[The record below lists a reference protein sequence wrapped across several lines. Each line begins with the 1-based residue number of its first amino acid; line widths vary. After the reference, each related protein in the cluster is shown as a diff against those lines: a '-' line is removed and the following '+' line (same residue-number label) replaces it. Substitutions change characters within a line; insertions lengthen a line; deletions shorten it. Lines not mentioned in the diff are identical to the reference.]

1 MLVSSPFVVL
11 AINWRFKMFKTL
23 KNQFAKML
31 IIFGGIFILIVFSGI
46 FLGSYF
52 SSQKEINE
60 ILKKSLITASKE
72 NIVPEKEDCTFLL
85 MYVDDEGNFIK
96 TGTNQDQVAYDPLD
110 DNYSEE
116 YGHERSEWFDEL
128 SMKIA
133 KCKSEEHVF
142 KLNQRYYIF
151 DSIEYLNLQKPT
163 QNCLLFSI
171 FDYTSYISN
180 TNVMFFSLLIGYFIV
195 IVLLSFSAI
204 IIAERTISPIRE
216 AFYKQK
222 ELIANASHELKTP
235 LTVINT
241 NLSVLEN
248 NKTETIES
256 QNRWINNIIEQ
267 TNRMNR
273 LIYQM
278 LDLSKTESLLANETK
293 QPIQLS
299 ELIEKLVMEFEVN
312 AFEKKIHVTSNIEEN
327 IVFNGNMENMIKLF
341 TILIDNAIK
350 YTQEN
355 GAIDL
360 SLTHKKNKIE
370 FTIQNTGKGIE
381 KENLGKVFQRFYK
394 QDESY
399 NQDSNHS
406 FGLGLA
412 IAKAIVDQLNGTIT
426 VTSEVNVHTTF
437 VVKLPK

>member
-1 MLVSSPFVVL
+1 
-11 AINWRFKMFKTL
+11 
-23 KNQFAKML
+23 ML
-31 IIFGGIFILIVFSGI
+31 IIFGGFFILLVFSGI

-72 NIVPEKEDCTFLL
+72 NIIPEKEDCVFLI
-85 MYVDDEGNFIK
+85 MYVDNNGQFIK
-96 TGTNQDQVAYDPLD
+96 TGTNQVSYEPLN
-110 DNYSEE
+110 DNYGEE
-116 YGHERSEWFDEL
+116 YGHERTEWFDEL
-128 SMKIA
+128 AQSIA
-133 KCKSEEHVF
+133 NCKSEDRIFELH
-142 KLNQRYYIF
+142 QRNYIF
-151 DSIEYLNLQKPT
+151 ASIEYLNLQNPT

-171 FDYTSYISN
+171 LDYTSYLSN
-180 TNVMFFSLLIGYFIV
+180 TNIMFFSLLIGYFIV

-216 AFYKQK
+216 AFFKQK

-235 LTVINT
+235 LTVIST

-248 NKTETIES
+248 NKNKTIKS
-256 QNRWINNIIEQ
+256 QDRWFNNIVEQ
-267 TNRMNR
+267 TTRMNR

-278 LDLSKTESLLANETK
+278 LDLSKTENLLASETK
-293 QPIQLS
+293 EDVCLS

-312 AFEKKIHVTSNIEEN
+312 AFEKKIHVDSNIEEN
-327 IVFNGNMENMIKLF
+327 IIYSCNEENMIKLF

-355 GAIDL
+355 GYIDL
-360 SLTHKKNKIE
+360 SLSQKKNKIE
-370 FTIQNTGKGIE
+370 FSIKNTGKGIE
-381 KENLGKVFQRFYK
+381 KENLEKVFQRFYK

-399 NQDSNHS
+399 NQDSNRS

-426 VTSEVNVHTTF
+426 VTSEVNLHTTF
-437 VVKLPK
+437 IVKLPKKVLS

>member
-1 MLVSSPFVVL
+1 MLVSSQFVVL

-96 TGTNQDQVAYDPLD
+96 TETNQVAYDPLD

-278 LDLSKTESLLANETK
+278 LDLSKTESLLASETK
-293 QPIQLS
+293 LPIQLS

-360 SLTHKKNKIE
+360 SLTQKKNKIE

>member
-1 MLVSSPFVVL
+1 MLVSSQFVVL

-96 TGTNQDQVAYDPLD
+96 TGTNQVAYDPLD

-116 YGHERSEWFDEL
+116 YGHERLEWFDEL

-241 NLSVLEN
+241 NLSALEN

-278 LDLSKTESLLANETK
+278 LDLSKTESLLASETK
-293 QPIQLS
+293 LPIQLS

-360 SLTHKKNKIE
+360 SLTQKKNKIE

>member
-1 MLVSSPFVVL
+1 MLVSSQFVVL

-72 NIVPEKEDCTFLL
+72 NIVSEKEDCIFLL
-85 MYVDDEGNFIK
+85 MYVDNEGNFIK
-96 TGTNQDQVAYDPLD
+96 TGTNQVAYDPLD
-110 DNYSEE
+110 DNYSED
-116 YGHERSEWFDEL
+116 YGHERSEWFDKL

-133 KCKSEEHVF
+133 QCKSEEHVF

-278 LDLSKTESLLANETK
+278 LDLSKTESLLASETK

-360 SLTHKKNKIE
+360 SLTQKKNKIE

>member
-1 MLVSSPFVVL
+1 MLVSSQFVVL

-96 TGTNQDQVAYDPLD
+96 TGTNQVAYDPLD

-256 QNRWINNIIEQ
+256 QNRCINNIIEQ

-278 LDLSKTESLLANETK
+278 LDLSKTESLLASETK

-360 SLTHKKNKIE
+360 SLTQKKNKIE

>member
-1 MLVSSPFVVL
+1 MLVSSQFVVL

-72 NIVPEKEDCTFLL
+72 NIVPEKDDCTFLL

-96 TGTNQDQVAYDPLD
+96 TGTNQVAYDPLD

-278 LDLSKTESLLANETK
+278 LDLSKTESLLASETK

-360 SLTHKKNKIE
+360 SLTQKKNKIE

>member
-1 MLVSSPFVVL
+1 
-11 AINWRFKMFKTL
+11 
-23 KNQFAKML
+23 
-31 IIFGGIFILIVFSGI
+31 
-46 FLGSYF
+46 
-52 SSQKEINE
+52 
-60 ILKKSLITASKE
+60 
-72 NIVPEKEDCTFLL
+72 
-85 MYVDDEGNFIK
+85 
-96 TGTNQDQVAYDPLD
+96 
-110 DNYSEE
+110 
-116 YGHERSEWFDEL
+116 
-128 SMKIA
+128 
-133 KCKSEEHVF
+133 
-142 KLNQRYYIF
+142 
-151 DSIEYLNLQKPT
+151 
-163 QNCLLFSI
+163 
-171 FDYTSYISN
+171 
-180 TNVMFFSLLIGYFIV
+180 
-195 IVLLSFSAI
+195 
-204 IIAERTISPIRE
+204 
-216 AFYKQK
+216 
-222 ELIANASHELKTP
+222 
-235 LTVINT
+235 
-241 NLSVLEN
+241 
-248 NKTETIES
+248 
-256 QNRWINNIIEQ
+256 
-267 TNRMNR
+267 
-273 LIYQM
+273 M
-278 LDLSKTESLLANETK
+278 LDLSKTESLLASETK

-360 SLTHKKNKIE
+360 SLTQKKNKIE

>member
-1 MLVSSPFVVL
+1 MLVSSQFVVL

-96 TGTNQDQVAYDPLD
+96 TGTNQVAYDPLD
-110 DNYSEE
+110 GNYSED

-278 LDLSKTESLLANETK
+278 LDLSKTESLLASETK

-360 SLTHKKNKIE
+360 SLTQKKNKIE

>member
-1 MLVSSPFVVL
+1 MLVSSQFVVL

-96 TGTNQDQVAYDPLD
+96 TGTNQEAYDPLD

-278 LDLSKTESLLANETK
+278 LDLSKTESLLASETK

-360 SLTHKKNKIE
+360 SLTQKKNKIE

>member
-1 MLVSSPFVVL
+1 MLVSSQFVVL

-52 SSQKEINE
+52 SSQIEINE

-96 TGTNQDQVAYDPLD
+96 TGTNQVAYDPLD

-278 LDLSKTESLLANETK
+278 LDLSKTESLLASETK
-293 QPIQLS
+293 LPIQLS

-360 SLTHKKNKIE
+360 SLTQKKNKIE

-412 IAKAIVDQLNGTIT
+412 IAKAIVNQLNGTIT

>member
-1 MLVSSPFVVL
+1 MLVSSQFVVL

-96 TGTNQDQVAYDPLD
+96 TGTNQVAYDPLD
-110 DNYSEE
+110 DNYSED

-128 SMKIA
+128 AMKIA

-142 KLNQRYYIF
+142 KLNQRLYIF

-278 LDLSKTESLLANETK
+278 LDLSKTESLLASETK

-360 SLTHKKNKIE
+360 SLIQKKNKIE

>member
-1 MLVSSPFVVL
+1 MLVSSQFVVL

-96 TGTNQDQVAYDPLD
+96 TETNQVAYDPLD

-278 LDLSKTESLLANETK
+278 LDLSKTESLLASETK

-360 SLTHKKNKIE
+360 SLTQKKNKIE

>member
-1 MLVSSPFVVL
+1 MLVSSQFVVL

-72 NIVPEKEDCTFLL
+72 NIVLEKEDCTFLL

-96 TGTNQDQVAYDPLD
+96 TGTNQVAYDPLD

-278 LDLSKTESLLANETK
+278 LDLSKTESLLASETK

-360 SLTHKKNKIE
+360 SLTQKKNKIE

>member
-1 MLVSSPFVVL
+1 
-11 AINWRFKMFKTL
+11 MFKTL

-96 TGTNQDQVAYDPLD
+96 TGTNQVAYDPLD

-180 TNVMFFSLLIGYFIV
+180 TNVMFFSLLIGYFID

-278 LDLSKTESLLANETK
+278 LDLSKTESLLASETK

-360 SLTHKKNKIE
+360 SLTQKKNKIE

>member
-1 MLVSSPFVVL
+1 
-11 AINWRFKMFKTL
+11 MFKTL

-31 IIFGGIFILIVFSGI
+31 IIFGGFFILLVFSGI

-72 NIVPEKEDCTFLL
+72 NIIPEKEDCVFLI
-85 MYVDDEGNFIK
+85 MYVDNNGQFIK
-96 TGTNQDQVAYDPLD
+96 TGTNQVSYEPLN

-116 YGHERSEWFDEL
+116 YGHERTEWFDEL
-128 SMKIA
+128 AQSIA
-133 KCKSEEHVF
+133 NCKSEDRIFELH
-142 KLNQRYYIF
+142 QRNYIF
-151 DSIEYLNLQKPT
+151 ASIEYLNLQNPT

-171 FDYTSYISN
+171 LDYTSYLSN
-180 TNVMFFSLLIGYFIV
+180 TNIMFFSLLIGYFIV

-216 AFYKQK
+216 AFFKQK

-235 LTVINT
+235 LTVIST

-248 NKTETIES
+248 NKNKTIKS
-256 QNRWINNIIEQ
+256 QDRWFNNIVEQ
-267 TNRMNR
+267 TTRMNR

-278 LDLSKTESLLANETK
+278 LDLSKTENLLASETK
-293 QPIQLS
+293 EDVCLS

-312 AFEKKIHVTSNIEEN
+312 AFEKKIHVDSNIEEN
-327 IVFNGNMENMIKLF
+327 IIYSCNEENMIKLF

-355 GAIDL
+355 GYIDL
-360 SLTHKKNKIE
+360 SLSQKKNKIE
-370 FTIQNTGKGIE
+370 FSIKNTGKGIE
-381 KENLGKVFQRFYK
+381 KENLEKVFQRFYK
-394 QDESY
+394 QD
-399 NQDSNHS
+399 SNRS

-426 VTSEVNVHTTF
+426 VTSEVNLHTTF
-437 VVKLPK
+437 IVKLPKKVLS

>member
-1 MLVSSPFVVL
+1 MLVSSQFVVL

-60 ILKKSLITASKE
+60 ILKKSLITVSKE

-96 TGTNQDQVAYDPLD
+96 TGTNQVAYDPLD

-278 LDLSKTESLLANETK
+278 LDLSKTESLLASETK

-360 SLTHKKNKIE
+360 SLTQKKNKIE

>member
-1 MLVSSPFVVL
+1 
-11 AINWRFKMFKTL
+11 MFKTL

-60 ILKKSLITASKE
+60 ILKKSLITVSKE

-96 TGTNQDQVAYDPLD
+96 TGTNQVAYDPLD

-278 LDLSKTESLLANETK
+278 LDLSKTESLLASETK

-360 SLTHKKNKIE
+360 SLTQKKNKIE

>member
-1 MLVSSPFVVL
+1 MLVSSLFVVL

-52 SSQKEINE
+52 SSQKEISE

-72 NIVPEKEDCTFLL
+72 NIVPEKEDCIFLL
-85 MYVDDEGNFIK
+85 MYVDNEGNFIK
-96 TGTNQDQVAYDPLD
+96 TGTNQVAYDPLD
-110 DNYSEE
+110 DNYSED
-116 YGHERSEWFDEL
+116 YGHERSEWFDKL

-133 KCKSEEHVF
+133 QCKSEEHVF

-278 LDLSKTESLLANETK
+278 LDLSKTESLLASETK

-360 SLTHKKNKIE
+360 SLTQKKNKIE

>member
-1 MLVSSPFVVL
+1 MLVSSQFVVL

-96 TGTNQDQVAYDPLD
+96 TGTNQVAYDPLD

-116 YGHERSEWFDEL
+116 YDHERSEWFDEL

>member
-1 MLVSSPFVVL
+1 MLVSSLFVVL

-96 TGTNQDQVAYDPLD
+96 TGTNQVAYDPLD

-180 TNVMFFSLLIGYFIV
+180 TNVMFFFLLIGYFIV

-278 LDLSKTESLLANETK
+278 LDLSKTESLLASETK

-360 SLTHKKNKIE
+360 SLTQKKNKIE

>member
-1 MLVSSPFVVL
+1 MLVSSQFVVL

-60 ILKKSLITASKE
+60 ILKKSLITASKK
-72 NIVPEKEDCTFLL
+72 NIVPEKEDCIFLL
-85 MYVDDEGNFIK
+85 MYVDNEGNFIK
-96 TGTNQDQVAYDPLD
+96 TGTNQVAYDPLD

-278 LDLSKTESLLANETK
+278 LDLSKTESLLASETK

-360 SLTHKKNKIE
+360 SLTQKKNKIE

>member
-1 MLVSSPFVVL
+1 MLVSSQFVVL

-31 IIFGGIFILIVFSGI
+31 IIFGGIFILIAFSGI

-96 TGTNQDQVAYDPLD
+96 TGTNQVAYDPLD

-278 LDLSKTESLLANETK
+278 LDLSKTESLLASETK

-360 SLTHKKNKIE
+360 SLTQKKNKIE